1 MFVDNNFELTSD
13 GLSWESCSGLL
24 SAAVHLLPDFS
35 ANQLSEVTRL
45 ALNHLDHD
53 ESRVR
58 QNSGDLLA
66 NVAAHAASPPTL
78 FLEIFDTLVGLIK
91 RDLSRDPAADEL
103 PENEKVRQK
112 IIDGQKTRGG
122 GGMSSKDIFH
132 ESAGWRHLETSM
144 MALRKLFELNKND
157 HVVQSDLFQVN
168 MSGNY
173 MYMSC
178 LQINYSTIIRTPCI
192 IKYTKLLLQL

>member
-1 MFVDNNFELTSD
+1 MGTADIESILVGLCSSQRLQRERQLLVIKSVTDERKRQLVDATMNKLTSD

-66 NVAAHAASPPTL
+66 HVAAHAASPPTL
-78 FLEIFDTLVGLIK
+78 FLEIFDTLVALIK
-91 RDLSRDPAADEL
+91 RDLSRDPTADEL

-112 IIDGQKTRGG
+112 IIDGQKNARRRNE
-122 GGMSSKDIFH
+122 F
-132 ESAGWRHLETSM
+132 ERHFSRIRRV
-144 MALRKLFELNKND
+144 APF
-157 HVVQSDLFQVN
+157 
-168 MSGNY
+168 GNVDDGP
-173 MYMSC
+173 S
-178 LQINYSTIIRTPCI
+178 QAFRA
-192 IKYTKLLLQL
+192 QQE